1 MEKKKMIVNA
11 AICDVRNMKEETL
24 SRYETVQ
31 INTNVMV
38 SSSRAQE
45 IISGCSNV
53 ELNAAAVCVTD
64 EENALLKQINGSF
77 ELSGETAAKE
87 KTILVL
93 NGNLTIKPQSAEA
106 IENYIAIVV
115 NGSLL
120 CPEAMSPLLQQ
131 IQVNGNITLYPD
143 EAVVLKD
150 NLQIDRVFALRARNS
165 LYWSRR
171 LLFLDTA
178 VDAVGLRKKGARFA
192 GKQVIIAESLAEP
205 LIDLISED
213 ADIVIVPDGTSF
225 VNDDEALSGEMIAR
239 WGTRIY
245 VNGDLDIK
253 DAAAEVLSSLTYLHV
268 TGETSVYKEYIAQ
281 LAAVPGIRED
291 IKIIDKNKG
300 RQYDTIISDKPW
312 VKIDTFMLER
322 NPGGLLVSDCGI
334 VKLAPNIEPDLIL
347 NQLSLRGC
355 GVIRCSGNQE
365 GAVSMITEDCGRLSA
380 ADSGGSKGT
389 DDTQDGGGDGGSLL
403 KELFGAAKGLGETK
417 MINAEEYRF

>member
-11 AICDVRNMKEETL
+11 AVCDVRNMKEETL

-45 IISGCSNV
+45 IISGCGNV
-53 ELNAAAVCVTD
+53 ELNAVTVCVTD
-64 EENALLKQINGSF
+64 EENVLLKQINGSF

-93 NGNLTIKPQSAEA
+93 NGNLTIKPQSADA

-131 IQVNGNITLYPD
+131 IQANGNITLYPD

-150 NLQIDRVFALRARNS
+150 NMQIGRVFALRARNS

-178 VDAVGLRKKGARFA
+178 VDAAGLREKGVRFA
-192 GKQVIIAESLAEP
+192 GKQVIMAESLAEP

-213 ADIVIVPDGTSF
+213 ADIIVVPDGTSF
-225 VNDDEALSGEMIAR
+225 VNGDETLSAELIAR

-245 VNGDLDIK
+245 VNGDLDIR

-268 TGETSVYKEYIAQ
+268 TGETTVYKEYIAQ
-281 LAAVPGIRED
+281 LAAVSGIRAD
-291 IKIIDKNKG
+291 IKIIDKSKE

-334 VKLAPNIEPDLIL
+334 VKLAKNVGPDLIL
-347 NQLSLRGC
+347 DQLSLRGC

-365 GAVSMITEDCGRLSA
+365 GAVFMIAEDCGRISA
-380 ADSGGSKGT
+380 ADSRGSDGP
-389 DDTQDGGGDGGSLL
+389 DAAQDGGAEGGGLL
-403 KELFGAAKGLGETK
+403 KDLFGAAKELGDTK